1 MTLEFEVV
9 AIDTTSSK
17 ATDDPGAATN
27 SCTMPPRD
35 QEAMTK
41 ATRNHVTEDD

>member
-9 AIDTTSSK
+9 AIDTTSSE
-17 ATDDPGAATN
+17 ATDDLGAATN

-41 ATRNHVTEDD
+41 ATRNHVAEDD